1 MDVDRLAS
9 IAQQLAA
16 RVRDDDP
23 VANQRW
29 LYAMLPDP
37 AEREAL
43 LYVLAAAVPD
53 DRPWSRLT
61 SWTWETPEHIE
72 RRRARW
78 REAQKRQR
86 DRRGAAA

>member
-1 MDVDRLAS
+1 VDVDRLAS

-43 LYVLAAAVPD
+43 LYVLAAGVPI
-53 DRPWSRLT
+53 DRSWAALTAWATTDIRL
-61 SWTWETPEHIE
+61 E
-72 RRRARW
+72 RRRRSWRAYQRRK
-78 REAQKRQR
+78 REA
-86 DRRGAAA
+86 AA